1 MKKLSNFCLL
11 LREHAGAL
19 QVLGHERTACIF
31 LQSADG
37 HVGYSL
43 LQFTLL
49 IKMDIKMKLKREN

>member
-1 MKKLSNFCLL
+1 MKKLSNFCLF

-19 QVLGHERTACIF
+19 QVLGHEKTACIF

-43 LQFTLL
+43 LQFT
-49 IKMDIKMKLKREN
+49 